1 MDNAE
6 PLREPDAGAAGPQ
19 GSPSLVAGAGGGG
32 GAAAIARPS
41 SSPWVFQY
49 RVLKALVLRNL
60 VATHGE
66 TRLGFLMGI
75 IIPVFS
81 LAVLMAAFGLRGKI
95 IPSNFSMG
103 AFLLTGY
110 PLWQGFVGMY
120 RKAVTSASR
129 TDPLLMFPQI
139 TQLDLI
145 LASVIQTFATDTVVY
160 LVMMFGVIVLLR
172 SHAPGDFMGVVICYW
187 ACLWLGAAFGMI
199 VCAGQRVFPMLLSF
213 INPFMRFGMWFS
225 GVVFMVN
232 RLPSWTWPYLRWNPI
247 LHCVE
252 GARQL
257 WEPSYKSTFFD
268 PGYVI
273 ICIFVLTTAGFV
285 LERISRRLVGP

>member
-1 MDNAE
+1 MDKAE
-6 PLREPDAGAAGPQ
+6 TLRDADSREADPPAA
-19 GSPSLVAGAGGGG
+19 PSLVHGAGGGV
-32 GAAAIARPS
+32 AALDPRRP
-41 SSPWVFQY
+41 SPWVFQY

-81 LAVLMAAFGLRGKI
+81 LAVLLAAFGLRGKV
-95 IPSNFSMG
+95 IPANFSIG
-103 AFLLTGY
+103 AFLVTGY
-110 PLWQGFVGMY
+110 PLWQGFVSMY
-120 RKAVTSASR
+120 RNVVKSASKG
-129 TDPLLMFPQI
+129 DPLLMFPQI

-145 LASVIQTFATDTVVY
+145 FASIIQLFAVDTIVY
-160 LVMMFGVIVLLR
+160 LIMMFGVVVVMR
-172 SHAPGDFMGVVICYW
+172 STPPADFMGVLICYW
-187 ACLWLGAAFGMI
+187 ACLMLGAAFGMI
-199 VCAGQRVFPMLLSF
+199 VCAGQRVLPLLVNF

-232 RLPSWTWPYLRWNPI
+232 RLPSWTWPYLKWNPI

-257 WEPSYKSTFFD
+257 WQPSYKSDFFD
-268 PGYVI
+268 PGYVLA
-273 ICIFVLTTAGFV
+273 CIFVLTTAGFV